1 MIDAN
6 QVRINELARELEV
19 KAKAIIDLL
28 PGYGV
33 TEKKTHSSSI
43 PVDVAEKVRRKLA
56 GGEDEPAAAAPKPA
70 EVKAAAP
77 AVVTPTAPRPAIPAS
92 APVAQRPVTPSAPG
106 VAPSTGTS
114 SGIGTGTGPST
125 AAPVVPPPPAAR
137 PAVPAASP
145 VAATPAI
152 PGTPA
157 ASSPM
162 AGAPGTAPAAPRPA
176 VTTPTAAPGAPL
188 RTAAPPARPVVP
200 GTAAP
205 GSTATTQPTTQQPG
219 VQQSGGPR
227 PAVPGGVRP
236 SPQAPMRPGAP
247 PPPARPGPQ
256 PIGNR
261 PAGAAAAPGAAGA
274 RPAAPAR
281 PPLPTGNRGPLPT
294 GNRGPVPGTT
304 PGSGRPSGPRPG
316 QPMRPPSGG
325 GPGGT
330 GRSYSPRPTTPGGAP
345 NRPFEQRRGPM
356 PTGTRPGPRAPGRP
370 GMLPPMPD
378 AKAPSKAEPGKPLYT
393 RKPTSRQ
400 RPGGA
405 DKREQEGERK
415 LHPTRQRP
423 GFGDRRS
430 AAAVIA
436 PPEPRAPR
444 EVAITEGIT
453 IRELAEKLDVRA
465 KELLKTLLD
474 RGVFASINQALDVPT
489 ATTLAEAF
497 SGVVSVVSLEEEMV
511 LEVAKEETK
520 ESLKPRPPVVTVMGH
535 VDHGKT
541 SLLDAI
547 READVAAGEAGGITQ
562 HIGAYKV
569 MVNDRSVVFVDTPGH
584 EAFTRMRAR
593 GTKVTDIVVLVVAA
607 DDGVMP
613 QTKEA
618 IDHARAAKVPIIVA
632 INKIDK
638 PEAQVERVK
647 RQLSDVNLVPSEWGG
662 DTEVVEVSAKQKKG
676 IDKLL
681 ETILLVADLRELK
694 ANPDAPAAGT
704 VLESRVDK
712 GRGPVATVLVQNGT
726 LNSGDFF
733 ICGAVFGKVRAM
745 FDDRGRVI
753 KDAPPST
760 PVEVLGLQGVPD
772 AGDHFQVTEEAKAR
786 HIVEYRQ
793 GKQRDAQMA
802 RSSGARI
809 TLDQLHEQLKAGDV
823 KELGIVI
830 KADVQGSVEVL
841 SEMLP
846 KLSTDQVKLKIIG
859 SGVGAVTENDVLLAS
874 ASGAI
879 VIAFGI
885 RPNRKAME
893 LAQQEHVDIR
903 SHTIIY
909 EVSDEIKKAMEGLLE
924 PVIQETY
931 VGRAEVRNTFRVKGS
946 GTVAG
951 CYVVDGILKRDA
963 QIRVVRDG
971 AVIYSSKLS
980 SLKRFKDD
988 ASEVRTGF
996 ECGVGIANFND
1007 VKVGDVLE
1015 CFQVMKLSAAEAAA
1029 QGTSAARK

>member
-1 MIDAN
+1 M
-6 QVRINELARELEV
+6 L
-19 KAKAIIDLL
+19 
-28 PGYGV
+28 
-33 TEKKTHSSSI
+33 
-43 PVDVAEKVRRKLA
+43 
-56 GGEDEPAAAAPKPA
+56 
-70 EVKAAAP
+70 
-77 AVVTPTAPRPAIPAS
+77 
-92 APVAQRPVTPSAPG
+92 
-106 VAPSTGTS
+106 
-114 SGIGTGTGPST
+114 
-125 AAPVVPPPPAAR
+125 
-137 PAVPAASP
+137 
-145 VAATPAI
+145 
-152 PGTPA
+152 
-157 ASSPM
+157 
-162 AGAPGTAPAAPRPA
+162 
-176 VTTPTAAPGAPL
+176 
-188 RTAAPPARPVVP
+188 
-200 GTAAP
+200 
-205 GSTATTQPTTQQPG
+205 
-219 VQQSGGPR
+219 
-227 PAVPGGVRP
+227 
-236 SPQAPMRPGAP
+236 
-247 PPPARPGPQ
+247 
-256 PIGNR
+256 
-261 PAGAAAAPGAAGA
+261 
-274 RPAAPAR
+274 
-281 PPLPTGNRGPLPT
+281 PPLP
-294 GNRGPVPGTT
+294 
-304 PGSGRPSGPRPG
+304 
-316 QPMRPPSGG
+316 
-325 GPGGT
+325 
-330 GRSYSPRPTTPGGAP
+330 
-345 NRPFEQRRGPM
+345 
-356 PTGTRPGPRAPGRP
+356 
-370 GMLPPMPD
+370 PD
-378 AKAPSKAEPGKPLYT
+378 KAPPKAEPGKPLYT
-393 RKPTSRQ
+393 RRPTQRQ
-400 RPGGA
+400 RPA
-405 DKREQEGERK
+405 LDKREIEGERK

-423 GFGDRRS
+423 GAGRA

-444 EVAITEGIT
+444 DVTITEGIT

-547 READVAAGEAGGITQ
+547 RSEDVAAGEAGGITQ

-569 MVNDRSVVFVDTPGH
+569 QVNGRSVVFIDTPGH

-593 GTKVTDIVVLVVAA
+593 GAKVTDIVVLVVAA

-618 IDHARAAKVPIIVA
+618 IDHAKAANVAIVVA

-638 PEAQVERVK
+638 PEAQPERVK
-647 RQLSDVNLVPSEWGG
+647 RQLADNGLLPAEWGG
-662 DTEVVEVSAKQKKG
+662 DTEFVEVSAKQKTG
-676 IDKLL
+676 VDKLL
-681 ETILLVADLRELK
+681 ETLLALAELRELK
-694 ANPDAPAAGT
+694 ANPDAPATGT

-712 GRGPVATVLVQNGT
+712 GRGPVATILVQNGT
-726 LNSGDFF
+726 LRPSDFF

-745 FDDRGRVI
+745 FDDHGHTV

-760 PVEVLGLQGVPD
+760 PVEVLGLQGIPE
-772 AGDHFQVTEEAKAR
+772 AGDNFQVTDEAKAR

-793 GKQRDAQMA
+793 GKQRDAALA
-802 RSSGARI
+802 RTSGGRI
-809 TLDQLHEQLKAGDV
+809 TLDQLHEQLKSGDV

-879 VIAFGI
+879 IIAFGI
-885 RPNRKAME
+885 RPDRKAAD

-903 SHTIIY
+903 THTIIY

-931 VGRAEVRNTFRVKGS
+931 VGRAEVRNTFRVKGA

-951 CYVVDGILKRDA
+951 CYVVDGVLKRDA
-963 QIRVVRDG
+963 QVRVVRDG
-971 AVIYSSKLS
+971 TIVYTSKLS

-996 ECGVGIANFND
+996 ECGAGIANFND
-1007 VKVGDVLE
+1007 VKVGDILE
-1015 CFQVMKLSAAEAAA
+1015 CFQVTKLSAAEAAA
-1029 QGTSAARK
+1029 QSNAPASRK

>member
-1 MIDAN
+1 M
-6 QVRINELARELEV
+6 ARELEV

-43 PVDVAEKVRRKLA
+43 PEDVAVKVRAKIKGASEEESAAQSAAKAESQAKEAATKAARTRPA
-56 GGEDEPAAAAPKPA
+56 PTAPAPAASAPSASAPAARPPVPAAPPAAAVPVAKPA
-70 EVKAAAP
+70 
-77 AVVTPTAPRPAIPAS
+77 
-92 APVAQRPVTPSAPG
+92 TPSAP
-106 VAPSTGTS
+106 ASATPSAS
-114 SGIGTGTGPST
+114 S
-125 AAPVVPPPPAAR
+125 
-137 PAVPAASP
+137 AS
-145 VAATPAI
+145 ATPA
-152 PGTPA
+152 
-157 ASSPM
+157 
-162 AGAPGTAPAAPRPA
+162 APAPQAVRP
-176 VTTPTAAPGAPL
+176 PPQPGAPL
-188 RTAAPPARPVVP
+188 RPSASPATPLRAQPQTPAAQSGAPAAQRPATPSPSGLRPQPPAVRP
-200 GTAAP
+200 AA
-205 GSTATTQPTTQQPG
+205 SSATPSRAGASAT
-219 VQQSGGPR
+219 R
-227 PAVPGGVRP
+227 PAVPP
-236 SPQAPMRPGAP
+236 
-247 PPPARPGPQ
+247 
-256 PIGNR
+256 
-261 PAGAAAAPGAAGA
+261 
-274 RPAAPAR
+274 R
-281 PPLPTGNRGPLPT
+281 PPLPTGNRGPLPS
-294 GNRGPVPGTT
+294 TT
-304 PGSGRPSGPRPG
+304 HGASRPLGQGAQRPAGGPRPG
-316 QPMRPPSGG
+316 QPMRPQQPA
-325 GPGGT
+325 PGRAFT
-330 GRSYSPRPTTPGGAP
+330 PRPAGSPGSAP
-345 NRPFEQRRGPM
+345 ARPFEQRRGPM

-370 GMLPPMPD
+370 GMLPPFPERL
-378 AKAPSKAEPGKPLYT
+378 PPKAEPGKPLYT
-393 RKPTSRQ
+393 RKPPQRQ
-400 RPGGA
+400 RPVA

-423 GFGDRRS
+423 GMGDRRS

-444 EVAITEGIT
+444 EVTITEGIT

-465 KELLKTLLD
+465 KELLKNLLD

-547 READVAAGEAGGITQ
+547 RQADVAGGEAGGITQ
-562 HIGAYKV
+562 HIGAYKIV
-569 MVNDRSVVFVDTPGH
+569 VNDRSVVFVDTPGH
-584 EAFTRMRAR
+584 EAFTRMRSR
-593 GTKVTDIVVLVVAA
+593 GAKVTDIVVLVVAA

-618 IDHARAAKVPIIVA
+618 IDHAKAAHVPIIVA

-638 PEAQVERVK
+638 PEAQPERVK
-647 RQLSDVNLVPSEWGG
+647 RQLTEAGLMPAEWGG
-662 DTEVVEVSAKQKKG
+662 DTEFVEVSAKQKKG
-676 IDKLL
+676 LDKLL

-694 ANPDAPAAGT
+694 ANPDAPASGT

-712 GRGPVATVLVQNGT
+712 GRGPVATILVQNGT
-726 LNSGDFF
+726 LKPGDFF
-733 ICGAVFGKVRAM
+733 ICGSVFGKVRAM
-745 FDDRGRVI
+745 FDDRGRPVI
-753 KDAPPST
+753 DAPPST

-772 AGDHFQVTEEAKAR
+772 AGDHFQVTDEAKAR

-885 RPNRKAME
+885 RPDRKAAD

-903 SHTIIY
+903 THTIIY

-924 PVIQETY
+924 PVVTETY
-931 VGRAEVRNTFRVKGS
+931 LGRAEVRNTFRVKGT

-951 CYVVDGILKRDA
+951 CYVVDGVLKRDG
-963 QIRVVRDG
+963 QIRVLRDG
-971 AVIYSSKLS
+971 AVIYTSKLS

-988 ASEVRTGF
+988 VSEVRTGF
-996 ECGVGIANFND
+996 ECGAGIANFND

-1015 CFQVMKLSAAEAAA
+1015 CFQVTKVSAAEAAA
-1029 QGTSAARK
+1029 ERNINTAATSRSR

>member
-1 MIDAN
+1 M
-6 QVRINELARELEV
+6 
-19 KAKAIIDLL
+19 L
-28 PGYGV
+28 PALPPD
-33 TEKKTHSSSI
+33 K
-43 PVDVAEKVRRKLA
+43 
-56 GGEDEPAAAAPKPA
+56 
-70 EVKAAAP
+70 
-77 AVVTPTAPRPAIPAS
+77 
-92 APVAQRPVTPSAPG
+92 
-106 VAPSTGTS
+106 
-114 SGIGTGTGPST
+114 
-125 AAPVVPPPPAAR
+125 VPP
-137 PAVPAASP
+137 
-145 VAATPAI
+145 
-152 PGTPA
+152 
-157 ASSPM
+157 
-162 AGAPGTAPAAPRPA
+162 
-176 VTTPTAAPGAPL
+176 
-188 RTAAPPARPVVP
+188 
-200 GTAAP
+200 
-205 GSTATTQPTTQQPG
+205 
-219 VQQSGGPR
+219 
-227 PAVPGGVRP
+227 
-236 SPQAPMRPGAP
+236 
-247 PPPARPGPQ
+247 
-256 PIGNR
+256 
-261 PAGAAAAPGAAGA
+261 
-274 RPAAPAR
+274 
-281 PPLPTGNRGPLPT
+281 
-294 GNRGPVPGTT
+294 
-304 PGSGRPSGPRPG
+304 
-316 QPMRPPSGG
+316 
-325 GPGGT
+325 
-330 GRSYSPRPTTPGGAP
+330 
-345 NRPFEQRRGPM
+345 
-356 PTGTRPGPRAPGRP
+356 
-370 GMLPPMPD
+370 
-378 AKAPSKAEPGKPLYT
+378 KAEPGKPLYT
-393 RKPTSRQ
+393 RKPTQRQ
-400 RPGGA
+400 RPVM

-423 GFGDRRS
+423 GAGDRRS

-436 PPEPRAPR
+436 PPEPRPPR
-444 EVAITEGIT
+444 DVTITEGIT

-465 KELLKTLLD
+465 KDLLKTLLD

-497 SGVVSVVSLEEEMV
+497 SGVVNVVSLEEEMV

-547 READVAAGEAGGITQ
+547 READVAGGEAGGITQ

-569 MVNDRSVVFVDTPGH
+569 VVNDRSVVFVDTPGH
-584 EAFTRMRAR
+584 EAFTRMRSR
-593 GTKVTDIVVLVVAA
+593 GAKVTDIVVLVVAA

-618 IDHARAAKVPIIVA
+618 IDHAKAAKVPIIVA

-647 RQLSDVNLVPSEWGG
+647 RQLSDVALVPAEWGG
-662 DTEVVEVSAKQKKG
+662 DTEFVEVSAKQKKG

-681 ETILLVADLRELK
+681 ETILLVADLRELR
-694 ANPDAPAAGT
+694 ANPDAPASGT

-745 FDDRGRVI
+745 FDDRGRTI

-760 PVEVLGLQGVPD
+760 PVEVLGLQGVPE

-885 RPNRKAME
+885 RPDRKAME

-924 PVIQETY
+924 PVIQETHL
-931 VGRAEVRNTFRVKGS
+931 GRAEVRNTFRVKGS

-951 CYVVDGILKRDA
+951 CYVVEGVLKRDA

-971 AVIYSSKLS
+971 AVIYTSKLS

-996 ECGVGIANFND
+996 ECGAGIANFND
-1007 VKVGDVLE
+1007 VKVGDILE
-1015 CFQVMKLSAAEAAA
+1015 CFSVTKLSAAEAAG
-1029 QGTSAARK
+1029 QTVGAAGRK

>member
-1 MIDAN
+1 VERSISSMSEAN

-43 PVDVAEKVRRKLA
+43 PEDVAEKVRKNLLGQAEAEAKAEADAKAEAVAKEAAAKAARMRPAAPPVPVAVAPSVVAKPATPAAPPVPSVAPVAKPVAPGAAPSAPAPSGSPAAASVVAPKAPVTAPAASSAVVPPVAKPVTPA
-56 GGEDEPAAAAPKPA
+56 GPSATRPPAAIPIRPPSPTGHPTTEPGAPRQATPSAPRPGAPAGTQPSSIRPAAAASG
-70 EVKAAAP
+70 AP
-77 AVVTPTAPRPAIPAS
+77 GAR
-92 APVAQRPVTPSAPG
+92 PSAP
-106 VAPSTGTS
+106 S
-114 SGIGTGTGPST
+114 
-125 AAPVVPPPPAAR
+125 R
-137 PAVPAASP
+137 
-145 VAATPAI
+145 
-152 PGTPA
+152 
-157 ASSPM
+157 
-162 AGAPGTAPAAPRPA
+162 
-176 VTTPTAAPGAPL
+176 
-188 RTAAPPARPVVP
+188 
-200 GTAAP
+200 
-205 GSTATTQPTTQQPG
+205 
-219 VQQSGGPR
+219 
-227 PAVPGGVRP
+227 
-236 SPQAPMRPGAP
+236 
-247 PPPARPGPQ
+247 
-256 PIGNR
+256 
-261 PAGAAAAPGAAGA
+261 
-274 RPAAPAR
+274 
-281 PPLPTGNRGPLPT
+281 PLPT

-304 PGSGRPSGPRPG
+304 PGSGQRSGGGPRPG
-316 QPMRPPSGG
+316 QPMRPMQQGGQGRQYTPRSG

-330 GRSYSPRPTTPGGAP
+330 GSSPA
-345 NRPFEQRRGPM
+345 NRPFEQRRGAM

-370 GMLPPMPD
+370 GMLPALPPD
-378 AKAPSKAEPGKPLYT
+378 KVPPKAEPGKPLYT
-393 RKPTSRQ
+393 RKPPQRQ
-400 RPGGA
+400 RPVM

-423 GFGDRRS
+423 GAGDRRS

-436 PPEPRAPR
+436 PPEPRPPR
-444 EVAITEGIT
+444 EVTITEGIT

-465 KELLKTLLD
+465 KDLLKTLLD

-547 READVAAGEAGGITQ
+547 READVAGGEAGGITQ

-569 MVNDRSVVFVDTPGH
+569 VVNDRSVVFVDTPGH
-584 EAFTRMRAR
+584 EAFTRMRSR
-593 GTKVTDIVVLVVAA
+593 GAKVTDIVVLVVAA

-618 IDHARAAKVPIIVA
+618 IDHAKAAKVPIIVA

-662 DTEVVEVSAKQKKG
+662 DTEFVEVSAKQKKG
-676 IDKLL
+676 IDRLL

-694 ANPDAPAAGT
+694 ANPDAPASGT

-733 ICGAVFGKVRAM
+733 ICGSVFGKVRAM
-745 FDDRGRVI
+745 FDDRGRAI

-885 RPNRKAME
+885 RPDRKAME

-909 EVSDEIKKAMEGLLE
+909 EVSDELKKAMEGLLE
-924 PVIQETY
+924 PVLQETY
-931 VGRAEVRNTFRVKGS
+931 LGRAEVRNTFKVKGS

-951 CYVVDGILKRDA
+951 CYVVDGVLKRDA

-971 AVIYSSKLS
+971 AVIYTSKLS

-996 ECGVGIANFND
+996 ECGAGIANFND

-1015 CFQVMKLSAAEAAA
+1015 CFSVQKLSAAEAAGQA
-1029 QGTSAARK
+1029 VGTAGRR